1 MRRTRIKICGI
12 CRPQDARLAADAG
25 ADAIG
30 LVFCPAS
37 PRNLSVEQAREIL
50 ARVPPFVT
58 PVGLFVDA
66 PLEQIL
72 ATAQTLGLRCIQLHG
87 HESPALIAALKP
99 LAVLKALRVERAT
112 FPAVLKDWKQ
122 SIAAEHLDNLKGL
135 LLESASPKPGGS
147 GIANDWQTI
156 EAAHSAGVFHD
167 LPPIIAAG
175 GLTPATVANIVRK
188 LRPWAVDVSSGVEEV
203 VRQKSPE
210 KIAGFVAAVREA
222 DGE

>member
-66 PLEQIL
+66 NGEPFYFY
-72 ATAQTLGLRCIQLHG
+72 AKFAPY
-87 HESPALIAALKP
+87 HEEWK
-99 LAVLKALRVERAT
+99 KT
-112 FPAVLKDWKQ
+112 FDVPFMKQ
-122 SIAAEHLDNLKGL
+122 VGL
-135 LLESASPKPGGS
+135 L
-147 GIANDWQTI
+147 I
-156 EAAHSAGVFHD
+156 ETH
-167 LPPIIAAG
+167 LPA
-175 GLTPATVANIVRK
+175 R
-188 LRPWAVDVSSGVEEV
+188 
-203 VRQKSPE
+203 E
-210 KIAGFVAAVREA
+210 KYEMYLKRLHP
-222 DGE
+222 DKK

>member
-12 CRPQDARLAADAG
+12 CRPQDARVAADAG

-37 PRNLSVEQAREIL
+37 PRNVSVEQAREIL
-50 ARVPPFVT
+50 ADVPPFVT

-72 ATAQTLGLRCIQLHG
+72 ATTQALALRCIQLHG

-99 LAVLKALRVERAT
+99 LTILKAIRVERDT
-112 FPAVLKDWKQ
+112 FPAVLAAWKQ
-122 SIAAEHLDNLKGL
+122 SIAAEHLDNLQGFV
-135 LLESASPKPGGS
+135 LETAHTRQPGGS
-147 GIANDWQTI
+147 GVANDWDTI
-156 EAAHSAGVFHD
+156 QAAQSAGLFND
-167 LPPIIAAG
+167 LPPILAAG
-175 GLTPATVANIVRK
+175 GLTPATVANIVRT

-203 VRQKSPE
+203 LRHKSPQ
-210 KIAGFVAAVREA
+210 KIAAFVAAVREA
-222 DGE
+222 E